1 MAMAMPVRCA
11 LISVVV
17 CICLVAAGCG
27 NSTDALIVQLGDS
40 DPVARRSAARE
51 LGNRQE
57 DASRVVAAL
66 AKAVEDSDLEVREL
80 ASASLGQFGREAK
93 ACLPALEQALND
105 QQSSVR
111 LTAALAIQKIDPHSP
126 HFPPVLIESLR
137 AGDGVVFLELRRM
150 GADAK
155 WAVPTLV
162 RLLAHQQPQI
172 RALAAHALGG
182 IGGDADEVKSAVRR
196 SLRDQD
202 PNVREAAQNA
212 LIQIDAQR

>member
-1 MAMAMPVRCA
+1 MSMRVRCA
-11 LISVVV
+11 LNSAVV
-17 CICLVAAGCG
+17 CICLVAVGCG
-27 NSTDALIVQLGDS
+27 NSTDALIAQLGDG

-66 AKAVEDSDLEVREL
+66 AEALEDSDLEVREL
-80 ASASLGQFGREAK
+80 ASASLGRIGPEAK
-93 ACLPALEQALND
+93 ASLPELELALKD
-105 QQSSVR
+105 PQSSVR
-111 LTAALAIQKIDPHSP
+111 LSAAMAIQKIDPESRHYQQ
-126 HFPPVLIESLR
+126 VLIESLL

-182 IGGDADEVKSAVRR
+182 IGGAADEAKSALRR
-196 SLRDQD
+196 SLRDPD
-202 PNVREAAQNA
+202 PNVRQAAQNA
-212 LIQIDAQR
+212 LTQIDAQR